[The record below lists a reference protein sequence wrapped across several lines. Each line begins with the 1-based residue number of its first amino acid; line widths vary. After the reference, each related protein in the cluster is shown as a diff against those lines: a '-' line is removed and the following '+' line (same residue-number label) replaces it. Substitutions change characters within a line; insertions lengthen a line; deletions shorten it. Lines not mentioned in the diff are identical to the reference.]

1 MGLANGGVLARRGRL
16 YGQRDCLKRADEFT
30 IAIDFAFSI
39 VDAGLAIKYLT
50 TIPKEEK
57 PGLEIANEVVSWLP
71 SLLSPMRLTGPKG
84 AIALSVVDGVAAF
97 ANYAMGHK
105 LLTDDLAEL

>member
-1 MGLANGGVLARRGRL
+1 MR
-16 YGQRDCLKRADEFT
+16 QRLKRADKFT
-30 IAIDFAFSI
+30 IGIAFAFSM
-39 VDAGLAIKYLT
+39 VDAGLATRYLF

-57 PGLEIANEVVSWLP
+57 PGLAIANEVVSWLP
-71 SLLSPMRLTGPKG
+71 SLLSPMRFSGPKG

>member
-1 MGLANGGVLARRGRL
+1 
-16 YGQRDCLKRADEFT
+16 
-30 IAIDFAFSI
+30 
-39 VDAGLAIKYLT
+39 
-50 TIPKEEK
+50 
-57 PGLEIANEVVSWLP
+57 
-71 SLLSPMRLTGPKG
+71 MRLSGPKG